1 MKKINL
7 LFLIVV
13 LVLSMTACK
22 IETVI
27 LQCDG
32 ENCSN
37 TVEVEVK
44 KDEIPDEDWVVFCQ
58 DCADNVLDD

>member
-1 MKKINL
+1 MKKICL

-13 LVLSMTACK
+13 LMLSMTACK
-22 IETVI
+22 KETVI
-27 LQCDG
+27 LHCDG

-44 KDEIPDEDWVVFCQ
+44 KDETPDEDWVVFCQ

>member
-13 LVLSMTACK
+13 LALSMTACK
-22 IETVI
+22 KEIVI
-27 LQCDG
+27 LRCDG

-44 KDEIPDEDWVVFCQ
+44 EDEIPDEDWVVFCQ
-58 DCADNVLDD
+58 DCADKVLDD

>member
-13 LVLSMTACK
+13 LLLSMTACK
-22 IETVI
+22 KETVI

>member
-1 MKKINL
+1 MKKIYL
-7 LFLIVV
+7 LFLIAV
-13 LVLSMTACK
+13 LMLSMTACK
-22 IETVI
+22 KDTVI
-27 LQCDG
+27 LHCDG

-44 KDEIPDEDWVVFCQ
+44 KDETPDEDWVVFCQ